1 MASAPRIS
9 VIVPFYNSERFAARC
24 LDSLLSQTYGS
35 YEIVCIN
42 DGSTDGT
49 WRVLEGYL
57 SDERVRVFH
66 IENGGQSVARNFGVR
81 QARGSFVT
89 FVDSDDFVSP
99 RFLEI
104 LAAASDMCGGGLVV
118 SDFVT
123 VPESTR
129 VDSVSWKMSGP
140 MACVGGREIVDC
152 LLYDEL
158 PSAACGKLAPK
169 SLYEC
174 VPFPEG
180 HVYEDVMMAM
190 DLVSQSDSFCIVK
203 EPIYAYVM
211 RAGSTV
217 WDGKPSDSKID
228 DYLVA
233 ADMLPDKAL
242 EMFPDKKQAADYFRC
257 LFYSRIHTCCLKS
270 DSRRAKDVDRI
281 VLRGVKDLLPSVLR
295 DSRVSYGQRVRFMLA
310 AHFTKLYD
318 AAYSLYVRMK
328 KTGGAA

>member
-1 MASAPRIS
+1 MANAPHIS
-9 VIVPFYNSERFAARC
+9 VIVPFYNSERFVARC
-24 LDSLLSQTYGS
+24 LDSLLSQTYDS
-35 YEIVCIN
+35 YEIVCVN
-42 DGSTDGT
+42 DGSTDQT
-49 WRVLEGYL
+49 SRVLEEYL
-57 SDERVRVFH
+57 SDERVRIFH
-66 IENGGQSVARNFGVR
+66 IENGGQSVARNFGVK

-118 SDFVT
+118 SSFVT
-123 VPESTR
+123 VPENSR

-140 MACVGGREIVDC
+140 MARAGRGEIVDS

-158 PSAACGKLAPK
+158 PSAAWGKFAPK
-169 SLYEC
+169 SLYER
-174 VPFPEG
+174 VSFPEG

-190 DLVSQSDSFCIVK
+190 DLVSESDSFCVVK

-211 RAGSTV
+211 RSGSTV

-242 EMFPDKKQAADYFRC
+242 DMFPEKKQAADYFRC

-270 DSRRAKDVDRI
+270 GSPRAKEVDRI
-281 VLRGVKDLLPSVLR
+281 VLRGIKDLLPSVLR
-295 DSRVSYGQRVRFMLA
+295 DSRVPYGQRARFVLA
-310 AHFTKLYD
+310 AHFGKLYD